1 MPWALCQDHPH
12 LRCLPRSTVVAHCGF
27 QTLQF
32 LPVILP
38 QVRLKL
44 PGTCPHADAWLRHH
58 QVFRLDLGKA
68 KIWEFVPKEIS
79 CAGLEVEIGP
89 ILDWSVTIEDEA
101 QVCVQTARAWY
112 CVSSAAQEYEPL
124 FLLPLLFARLCKAVI
139 RSIQE
144 MPSVELAGLLV
155 LVCKHLLQTQAKES
169 LLFHIKVC
177 FHARACI

>member
-1 MPWALCQDHPH
+1 M
-12 LRCLPRSTVVAHCGF
+12 
-27 QTLQF
+27 
-32 LPVILP
+32 
-38 QVRLKL
+38 
-44 PGTCPHADAWLRHH
+44 
-58 QVFRLDLGKA
+58 
-68 KIWEFVPKEIS
+68 
-79 CAGLEVEIGP
+79 
-89 ILDWSVTIEDEA
+89 TIDDEA

-112 CVSSAAQEYEPL
+112 RVSSAAQEYEPL

-177 FHARACI
+177 FHVRVCIERGNLYSVLLAVCRRRRCCPMPEQFCGRCMLPASACSGPSVLPCHLRSLPQALSSQATDVYPVTFDAVCCEGRHS